1 MTFTKRTALHDKITI
16 DSDDFSNAFNEFGF
30 SSENTNEDL
39 SGFSVSGVD
48 ELEPGRTA
56 ESFAGNMFYTEEVAA
71 AIWPLHKDKTEVE
84 ITWQPN
90 GLIDSGA
97 ITYYALCT
105 INTFSPQNR
114 RGNPSTFPFSA
125 TPADENGIR
134 ALGT

>member
-16 DSDDFSNAFNEFGF
+16 DGDDFSNAFNEFGF
-30 SSENTNEDL
+30 TSEHTNEDL

-48 ELEPGRTA
+48 ELEPGRTGEA
-56 ESFAGNMFYTEEVAA
+56 FAGTMFYTEEVATA
-71 AIWPLHKDKTEVE
+71 LWPIHKDRSEVV

-90 GLIDSGA
+90 GLIDSSA
-97 ITYYALCT
+97 VEYYALCT

-114 RGNPSTFPFSA
+114 RGNPSTFPFTA